1 MIIRGAGTV
10 SAIKKTVSAIRKNK
24 KVSAIKKNLPP
35 HILGLGSNR
44 ALPVVGFDG
53 NSLQI
58 GNGDKMGLW
67 FQLYVEW
74 AERK

>member
-10 SAIKKTVSAIRKNK
+10 SAIKKQYPLSEK
-24 KVSAIKKNLPP
+24 IKKYLPP

>member
-10 SAIKKTVSAIRKNK
+10 SAIKNSICQKIK
-24 KVSAIKKNLPP
+24 KVSAIKNLPP